1 MIAENRSWKYSLL
14 LHLALFLV
22 AAFGLPALLPELDDP
37 KPMVMTVDILP
48 ISEMTNVK
56 PSQKPIQEKKAPAK
70 PLPKPK
76 EPPKPKPPV
85 QKQEEVKEKPFD
97 PEEEAEAVEKKKP
110 EPKKE
115 EKPKEQPK
123 EDDFAKLLKDLN
135 KEAQKTEEKG
145 KDQEAQEENKTISD
159 APYDN
164 TMPLSLS
171 EEDALRSAY
180 IPCWSPPAGG
190 MNAEKQI
197 VIVRAQYRPDGGLID
212 AQIDSSQK
220 GRYNSDVAFRTAA
233 DAAMRAVKHP
243 TCNPLK
249 NLPTSVYAKLKD
261 TKITFDPRLMLQ

>member
-14 LHLALFLV
+14 LHFALFLV
-22 AAFGLPALLPELDDP
+22 AAFGLPAILPESQELRP
-37 KPMVMTVDILP
+37 LVMTVDILP
-48 ISEMTNVK
+48 ISEITNVK

-76 EPPKPKPPV
+76 EPPKPKPAP
-85 QKQEEVKEKPFD
+85 KEEVKEKPFD
-97 PEEEAEAVEKKKP
+97 PEEEAEVVDKKKP

-115 EKPKEQPK
+115 EPKKQEEK
-123 EDDFAKLLKDLN
+123 SFEDLLKDL
-135 KEAQKTEEKG
+135 KKDAEKTEEKG
-145 KDQEAQEENKTISD
+145 KDQEAQEENKTISE

-197 VIVRAQYRPDGGLID
+197 VVVRAQYRPDGALID
-212 AQIDSSQK
+212 AQIDSGQK